1 MKVILQRVSQA
12 SVLVDDKVIGAIK
25 KGYLLL
31 VGVGKDDTEADC
43 DYLARKVSQMRL
55 FEDDEGK
62 TNLDLEAVNGSI
74 LSISQFTLLANT
86 KKGNRPSF
94 IHAASPELG
103 EKLYEYFND
112 SLINKGHVVEKGEF
126 GALMQVS
133 LINDGP
139 ATIIL
144 DSKDK

>member
-1 MKVILQRVSQA
+1 MRIILQRVSQA
-12 SVLVDDKVIGAIK
+12 SVFVDSKVIGAIK

-31 VGVGKDDTEADC
+31 VGVSKDDTREDC
-43 DYLARKVSQMRL
+43 DYLVRKVSQMRL
-55 FEDDEGK
+55 FEDEEGK
-62 TNLDLEAVNGSI
+62 MNLDLEAVNGAI

-94 IHAASPELG
+94 INAASPELG
-103 EKLYEYFND
+103 ESLYNYFNE
-112 SLINKGHVVEKGEF
+112 SLINRGHSVEKGEF

-144 DSKDK
+144 DSKEK